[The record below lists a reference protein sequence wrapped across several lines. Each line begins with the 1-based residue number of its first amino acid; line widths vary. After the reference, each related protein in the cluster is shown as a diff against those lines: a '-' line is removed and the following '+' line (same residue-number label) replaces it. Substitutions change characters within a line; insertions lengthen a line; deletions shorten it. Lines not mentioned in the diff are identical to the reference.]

1 MTPKSAALFMRIVA
15 ILSITLSILFAI
27 AGYADPTGVNDLF
40 FHHASSGSDG
50 LAGIATQEAKLG
62 VAIAGGIFAGISAM
76 LLFIAAPAIEA
87 GDQRILRGVQATL
100 LTWFIV
106 DSSASALTGNAVN
119 IIPNVIVLL
128 FLLSPMLLSRP
139 AKAPA

>member
-15 ILSITLSILFAI
+15 ILSIIISILFAI

-50 LAGIATQEAKLG
+50 LAGIATPEAKLG
-62 VAIAGGIFAGISAM
+62 VAIAGGIFAGVSAM

-119 IIPNVIVLL
+119 IIPNIVVFL
-128 FLLSPMLLSRP
+128 FLLSPMLLT
-139 AKAPA
+139 KAQKSVA